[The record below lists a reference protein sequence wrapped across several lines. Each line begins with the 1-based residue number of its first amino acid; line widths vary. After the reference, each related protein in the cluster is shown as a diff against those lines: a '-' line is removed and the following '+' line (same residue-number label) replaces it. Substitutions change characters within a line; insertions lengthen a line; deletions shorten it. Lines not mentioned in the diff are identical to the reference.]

1 MLAATR
7 KLSLS
12 TLGHVGRLFIEIL
25 GYIGYLEML
34 PLESM
39 PTLVLRP
46 GGAVEEQRLWRRY
59 RPWSSAMFGI

>member
-1 MLAATR
+1 MLAATS

-25 GYIGYLEML
+25 GYTGYLEML

-46 GGAVEEQRLWRRY
+46 GGAVEEQRLRKRY
-59 RPWSSAMFGI
+59 MPWSSAMLDI